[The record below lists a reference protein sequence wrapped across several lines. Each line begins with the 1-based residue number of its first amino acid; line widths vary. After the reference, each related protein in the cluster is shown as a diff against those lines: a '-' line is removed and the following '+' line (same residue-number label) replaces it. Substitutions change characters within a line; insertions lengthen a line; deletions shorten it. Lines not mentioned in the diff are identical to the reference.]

1 MQLFCWW
8 HLSENSVSSIFIFS
22 FQDPKIVLENGN
34 GIIVPIVIGALI
46 TTIILIVVIFFFVRR
61 KNNSNK
67 YNCDTNADNAAESEK
82 LNEEA

>member
-1 MQLFCWW
+1 MASVRKVCFVYS
-8 HLSENSVSSIFIFS
+8 HLL